1 MHLLLYIGDVVG
13 EIPVVRVVVD
23 VAKAGARKGDMDLDG
38 QQEKIR
44 QAKGNEPSHYTQ
56 QVPNL
61 RLELE

>member
-38 QQEKIR
+38 QQEKMR
-44 QAKGNEPSHYTQ
+44 QAKGTNRHIILNRCQ
-56 QVPNL
+56 IFD
-61 RLELE
+61 